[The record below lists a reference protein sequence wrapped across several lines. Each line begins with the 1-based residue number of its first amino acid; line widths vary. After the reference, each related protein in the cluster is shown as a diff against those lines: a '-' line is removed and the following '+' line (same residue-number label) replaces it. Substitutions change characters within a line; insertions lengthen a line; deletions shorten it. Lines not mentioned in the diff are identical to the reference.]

1 VPRDETSQRL
11 RVARL
16 PWTTDINPY
25 QGALYGELATL
36 DVMCVATGNLTTDWL
51 VTSRPRIDV
60 LHIHWHLERLADDA
74 PLDSPPAAWVCG
86 QLELAR
92 ALGYAIAWTV
102 HESGRLLL
110 GRGWQRAHV
119 GGGRLTL
126 GDGRGVQRLG
136 DRRERRQQ
144 RRAHA
149 AQRRIS
155 ALVVGLP
162 LDASQQPTAQALHC
176 RRYGERL
183 ARTLELPLAF
193 VNEYASSWAAAER
206 HGLQGDRSGAL
217 DSAAAAML
225 LEQWLAEGPEP
236 APVPAATPVLGPG
249 EGAQAS

>member
-1 VPRDETSQRL
+1 MVPPKPRS
-11 RVARL
+11 V
-16 PWTTDINPY
+16 
-25 QGALYGELATL
+25 LAL
-36 DVMCVATGNLTTDWL
+36 DVGRKRIGLAGCDALGLT
-51 VTSRPRIDV
+51 VT
-60 LHIHWHLERLADDA
+60 HL
-74 PLDSPPAAWVCG
+74 
-86 QLELAR
+86 R
-92 ALGYAIAWTV
+92 ALQ
-102 HESGRLLL
+102 
-110 GRGWQRAHV
+110 RGKFPADLAVLQPLVA
-119 GGGRLTL
+119 
-126 GDGRGVQRLG
+126 
-136 DRRERRQQ
+136 ERR
-144 RRAHA
+144 
-149 AQRRIS
+149 IT

-162 LDASQQPTAQALHC
+162 LDATQQPTNQALHC